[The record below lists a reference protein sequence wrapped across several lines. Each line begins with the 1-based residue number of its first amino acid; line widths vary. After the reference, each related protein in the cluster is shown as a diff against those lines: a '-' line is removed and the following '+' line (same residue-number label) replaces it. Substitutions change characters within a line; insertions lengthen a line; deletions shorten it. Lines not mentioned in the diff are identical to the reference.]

1 MLGYLLKHAHLALE
15 QRAQAALADLGVTAR
30 DLGVLR
36 VIAGGEARSQQEV
49 AEVLGVDRT
58 SMVALLD
65 ALERQGIITR
75 RPSRTRP
82 ATQHRRAHRPRL
94 GKGFRQAESRSSE
107 TEREFTA
114 ALGDAGAAGLRQALR
129 TVLGETATPEQAP
142 GQVFIKK
149 RQVTHPYGVSPHG
162 PPTSH
167 EIPINDLGRAGRAGE
182 FPDDLR
188 EPAGGPV
195 E

>member
-1 MLGYLLKHAHLALE
+1 MSSPDPDAAGQVRAHDDVLGYLLKHAHLALE

-65 ALERQGIITR
+65 ALERQGIISR
-75 RPSRTRP
+75 RPSE
-82 ATQHRRAHRPRL
+82 QDRRRNIVVLTDHGWER
-94 GKGFRQAESRSSE
+94 FRQAESLYSE

-129 TVLGETATPEQAP
+129 TVLRENGQA
-142 GQVFIKK
+142 
-149 RQVTHPYGVSPHG
+149 
-162 PPTSH
+162 
-167 EIPINDLGRAGRAGE
+167 
-182 FPDDLR
+182 
-188 EPAGGPV
+188 
-195 E
+195 

>member
-1 MLGYLLKHAHLALE
+1 MSSPDPDPAGQVRAHDDVLGYLLKHAHLALE

-65 ALERQGIITR
+65 ALERQGIIAR
-75 RPSRTRP
+75 RPSE
-82 ATQHRRAHRPRL
+82 QDRRRNIVALTDHGRER
-94 GKGFRQAESRSSE
+94 FRQAESLYSE

-129 TVLGETATPEQAP
+129 TVLRENGQA
-142 GQVFIKK
+142 
-149 RQVTHPYGVSPHG
+149 
-162 PPTSH
+162 
-167 EIPINDLGRAGRAGE
+167 
-182 FPDDLR
+182 
-188 EPAGGPV
+188 
-195 E
+195 